1 MLKGFSFTII
11 IDESPMGGTYL
22 ELLPHAMD
30 VDRVAN
36 TFLEAKPGNG
46 DVALD
51 EDLDETMEE
60 NENILN
66 DMSSVSIFF
75 VCVSLN
81 FFSSLFVFNSEV

>member
-75 VCVSLN
+75 CMRQLELFFKLVC
-81 FFSSLFVFNSEV
+81 F